1 VASAWPSGWNN
12 NPSNSADV
20 SDTQHASLTARP
32 RISAMPRLAS
42 DSPCRVERGG
52 TPGPA
57 DGGRRMLMALLVTL
71 GVDLVFVA
79 AVLSCMRWVS
89 HQPLA
94 IRGRDAGRRWWVD
107 GLGAKW
113 RPG

>member
-1 VASAWPSGWNN
+1 
-12 NPSNSADV
+12 
-20 SDTQHASLTARP
+20 
-32 RISAMPRLAS
+32 
-42 DSPCRVERGG
+42 
-52 TPGPA
+52 
-57 DGGRRMLMALLVTL
+57 MLMALLVTL
-71 GVDLVFVA
+71 GVDLVVSVVFIA
-79 AVLSCMRWVS
+79 AVLSRKRWVS